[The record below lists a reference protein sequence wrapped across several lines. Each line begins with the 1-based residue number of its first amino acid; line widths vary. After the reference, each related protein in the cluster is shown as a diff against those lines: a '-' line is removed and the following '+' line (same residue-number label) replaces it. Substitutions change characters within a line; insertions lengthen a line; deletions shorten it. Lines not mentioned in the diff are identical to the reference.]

1 MGKQLPED
9 WINGKKTTLNVFSDL
24 GLKCDV
30 TNLYIY
36 KNKALKTK
44 NLLWRWKPLDEEDDI
59 RPNAG
64 RPTDSKGNVELDKNG
79 NKKKRRYYGQE
90 STYESDPFAA
100 GKEAILLLKKLK
112 QEIEEEKRTQKYNST
127 HSLHHYW
134 ESFYKDFCQEYGDV
148 RGGQNRINNTL
159 LKWEGGDYGLGLQE
173 WSKKCI
179 TDIDYNDLRD
189 YWKLLDERGANRTP
203 PSDMAGT
210 KKQQKTLLNKLF
222 EEARITDFPQLPN
235 PTYPPIKS
243 KGKDSVE
250 WLRREEWDELVKLVI
265 ELSGGIANKII
276 SKEEYQQL
284 EWTDR
289 DRKNQR
295 NYVDFYDAL
304 MTQYYFYVRA
314 EDIPRLRMEWFRE
327 EGKGEGE
334 RGILYM
340 RELKGNREKDN
351 SYAYREGE
359 LNHIRRMKSR
369 KPDDGWSWFP
379 QYQRTIKNPKKATLK
394 CVNHLLQESL
404 KTLGIEKREAMT
416 WTNLRHTA
424 FVLMIEDN
432 PDLRATSELI
442 DFAKNGFTS
451 LDQFQKTYL
460 DKMDVERRASESR
473 KKVKAGKYDL
483 IKRIEIH

>member
-1 MGKQLPED
+1 MGKQLPDD
-9 WINGKKTTLNVFSDL
+9 WITGKKTTLNVFSDL

-36 KNKALKTK
+36 KNKAFKTK
-44 NLLWRWKPLDEEDDI
+44 NLYWRWKPLDADEDI

-79 NKKKRRYYGQE
+79 KKKKRKYYGQE
-90 STYESDPFAA
+90 STGESDPFAA
-100 GKEAILLLKKLK
+100 GKEAIVLLKKLK

-189 YWKLLDERGANRTP
+189 YWSLLEERGAKKDP
-203 PSDMAGT
+203 PTDMAGT
-210 KKQQKTLLNKLF
+210 KKQQKTLLNKLLL
-222 EEARITDFPQLPN
+222 EARTRDFPQLPDLV
-235 PTYPPIKS
+235 YPRIKS

-250 WLRREEWDELVKLVI
+250 WLRREEWDELQKLVI
-265 ELSGGIANKII
+265 ELSGGIADKII

-284 EWTDR
+284 EWTNR

-295 NYVDFYDAL
+295 NWVDFYDAL
-304 MTQYYFYVRA
+304 MTQYFFYVRP

-327 EGKGEGE
+327 EGKGKDAQ
-334 RGILYM
+334 GILYM
-340 RELKGNREKDN
+340 RELKGNRDKDN
-351 SYAYREGE
+351 SYAYREGG
-359 LNHIRRMKSR
+359 LKHIRR
-369 KPDDGWSWFP
+369 
-379 QYQRTIKNPKKATLK
+379 IKN
-394 CVNHLLQESL
+394 
-404 KTLGIEKREAMT
+404 RETMT
-416 WTNLRHTA
+416 WLNLRHTA

-432 PDLRATSELI
+432 PDLRETSELI

>member
-1 MGKQLPED
+1 M
-9 WINGKKTTLNVFSDL
+9 
-24 GLKCDV
+24 
-30 TNLYIY
+30 
-36 KNKALKTK
+36 
-44 NLLWRWKPLDEEDDI
+44 
-59 RPNAG
+59 
-64 RPTDSKGNVELDKNG
+64 
-79 NKKKRRYYGQE
+79 
-90 STYESDPFAA
+90 
-100 GKEAILLLKKLK
+100 
-112 QEIEEEKRTQKYNST
+112 
-127 HSLHHYW
+127 
-134 ESFYKDFCQEYGDV
+134 
-148 RGGQNRINNTL
+148 
-159 LKWEGGDYGLGLQE
+159 GLQE

-189 YWKLLDERGANRTP
+189 YWKLLEERGAKKDP
-203 PSDMAGT
+203 PTDMAGT
-210 KKQQKTLLNKLF
+210 KKQQKTLLNKLLK
-222 EEARITDFPQLPN
+222 EARIRDFPQLPDLV
-235 PTYPPIKS
+235 YPRITS

-314 EDIPRLRMEWFRE
+314 EDIPRLRMERFRE
-327 EGKGEGE
+327 EGKGEDE

-340 RELKGNREKDN
+340 RELKGNRAKDN
-351 SYAYREGE
+351 SYAFREGE

-432 PDLRATSELI
+432 PDLRETSELI

-460 DKMDVERRASESR
+460 DKMDIQRRASESR